1 MFLENQIGILD
12 GLIMSK
18 QYLVEIHEKF
28 GGDPCLTQDGLESE
42 SCVVLTCPVDG
53 NWGPWSKWSYCNV
66 TCGKGLVMDR
76 LNKFGFAVPL
86 HEEPMRN

>member
-1 MFLENQIGILD
+1 MCSQTCGT
-12 GLIMSK
+12 GHRARSRS
-18 QYLVEIHEKF
+18 VEIHEKF

-76 LNKFGFAVPL
+76 LNKFGFSVLGASI
-86 HEEPMRN
+86 